1 VTTSCITK
9 ISLDRNPL
17 GDDGV
22 IKLSVF
28 LGQIDLQELS
38 LMSVGMSN
46 KGAIHLF
53 KNLAKKFT
61 IRKLNV
67 SSTEGAIKNKITA
80 EGVEHLN

>member
-1 VTTSCITK
+1 M
-9 ISLDRNPL
+9 
-17 GDDGV
+17 
-22 IKLSVF
+22 
-28 LGQIDLQELS
+28 GQIDLQELS

-61 IRKLNV
+61 IRKLNI
-67 SSTEGAIKNKITA
+67 SSTEGAIKNKVTA